1 MVLLIQFGRFIVI
14 VKVSDLDFDGPDWIG
29 TVEDIV
35 SKYWKLQ
42 RLV

>member
-1 MVLLIQFGRFIVI
+1 MALLNQFGRFIVI

-35 SKYWKLQ
+35 SKLQKL
-42 RLV
+42 V